1 MIIFCKDTIFSCDWK
16 KLAIFAITLTDYNN
30 NTMILDSITWTASP
44 VLFHFGSVT
53 VRWYGLMFAIGFLVG
68 YEIVYRIFRHEGARE
83 SWVGSLFVYVV
94 VATILG
100 ARLGHVLFYDWGYY
114 SHHLAEIPKIWE
126 GGLASH
132 GGTLGIMIAIW
143 LYSRYVTR
151 KPMLWTFDRLVVPVG
166 LVAALIRIG
175 NLMNHEIY
183 GGETSMPWGFRFVE
197 NLGQWMQGAEPVFSA
212 PSHPTQIYEAAFY
225 LLTFAVCMLMY
236 WRWRCQEREGLI
248 FGVFMLG
255 IFVPRFFIEYI
266 KNVQEPWEIA
276 MRANWGIDQGQL
288 LSIPFIVLGIWLVVR
303 ALRRPRVPLEYP
315 NRFADEKTKGK

>member
-1 MIIFCKDTIFSCDWK
+1 
-16 KLAIFAITLTDYNN
+16 
-30 NTMILDSITWTASP
+30 MILDSITWTASP
-44 VLFHFGSVT
+44 NLFSMGSVT

-83 SWVGSLFVYVV
+83 SWVGSLFIYVV
-94 VATILG
+94 VATIVG
-100 ARLGHVLFYDWGYY
+100 ARLGHVFFYDWGYY
-114 SHHLAEIPKIWE
+114 SQHLGEIPKIWE

-143 LYSRYVTR
+143 LYSRFVTR

-166 LVAALIRIG
+166 FVAALIRIG

-183 GGETSMPWGFRFVE
+183 GGETSLPWGFRFVE

-225 LLTFAVCMLMY
+225 LLTFGVCMVMY
-236 WRWRCQEREGLI
+236 WRYRAQEREGLL

-288 LSIPFIVLGIWLVVR
+288 LSIPFILLGVWLIVR
-303 ALRRPRVPLEYP
+303 AMRRPRVSLEYP
-315 NRFADEKTKGK
+315 DRFADDKSTGKH

>member
-1 MIIFCKDTIFSCDWK
+1 
-16 KLAIFAITLTDYNN
+16 
-30 NTMILDSITWTASP
+30 MILDSITWTASP
-44 VLFHFGSVT
+44 NLFSFGSIT

-68 YEIVYRIFRHEGARE
+68 YEIVYRIFRHEGAKE
-83 SWVGSLFVYVV
+83 NWVGSLFIYVV

-100 ARLGHVLFYDWGYY
+100 ARLGHVFFYDWAYY
-114 SHHLAEIPKIWE
+114 SQHLGDIPKIWE

-132 GGTLGIMIAIW
+132 GGTLGIMLAIW
-143 LYSRYVTR
+143 LYSRLVTR
-151 KPMLWTFDRLVVPVG
+151 KPMLWTLDRLVVPVG
-166 LVAALIRIG
+166 FVAALIRIG

-183 GGETSMPWGFRFVE
+183 GGETSVPWGFRFIE
-197 NLGQWMQGAEPVFSA
+197 NVGQWMQGAEPVFTA
-212 PSHPTQIYEAAFY
+212 PCHPTQIYEALFY
-225 LLTFAVCMLMY
+225 LLTFAVCLLMY

-288 LSIPFIVLGIWLVVR
+288 LSIPFIVLGIVLIVR

-315 NRFADEKTKGK
+315 NRFAD

>member
-1 MIIFCKDTIFSCDWK
+1 
-16 KLAIFAITLTDYNN
+16 
-30 NTMILDSITWTASP
+30 
-44 VLFHFGSVT
+44 
-53 VRWYGLMFAIGFLVG
+53 MFAIGFLVG

-83 SWVGSLFVYVV
+83 SWVGSLFIYVV
-94 VATILG
+94 VATIVG
-100 ARLGHVLFYDWGYY
+100 ARLGHVLFYDWSYY
-114 SHHLAEIPKIWE
+114 SQHLGEIPKIWE

-143 LYSRYVTR
+143 LYSRFVTR

-166 LVAALIRIG
+166 FVAALIRIG

-183 GGETSMPWGFRFVE
+183 GGETSLPWGFRFVE

-225 LLTFAVCMLMY
+225 LLTFGVCMVMY
-236 WRWRCQEREGLI
+236 WRYRAQEREGLL

-288 LSIPFIVLGIWLVVR
+288 LSIPFILLGVWLIVR
-303 ALRRPRVPLEYP
+303 AMRRPRVSLEYP
-315 NRFADEKTKGK
+315 DRFADDKSTGKH

>member
-1 MIIFCKDTIFSCDWK
+1 
-16 KLAIFAITLTDYNN
+16 
-30 NTMILDSITWTASP
+30 MILDSITWTASP
-44 VLFHFGSVT
+44 NLFSLGSIT

-83 SWVGSLFVYVV
+83 SWVGSLFIYVV
-94 VATILG
+94 VATIVG
-100 ARLGHVLFYDWGYY
+100 ARLGHVFFYDWAYY
-114 SHHLAEIPKIWE
+114 SQHLGDIPKIWE

-132 GGTLGIMIAIW
+132 GGTLGIILAIW

-151 KPMLWTFDRLVVPVG
+151 KPMLWTLDRLVVPVG

-183 GGETSMPWGFRFVE
+183 GGETSLPWGFKFITNE
-197 NLGQWMQGAEPVFSA
+197 APHHYLNQFMNGATPTPEFFTA
-212 PSHPTQIYEAAFY
+212 PCHPTQIYEALFY
-225 LLTFAVCMLMY
+225 LLTFAVCLLMY

-276 MRANWGIDQGQL
+276 MRDSWGIDQGQL
-288 LSIPFIVLGIWLVVR
+288 LSIPFIVLGIWLIVR

-315 NRFADEKTKGK
+315 DRFADEKTKGKQ